1 MDLSNYAGSMPKPAG
16 NLQLLGSVGSLG
28 FAFVIAVVLG
38 WWFGSVLDR
47 WLGTAPWLTLV
58 FFFLGLVAG
67 GLNVFRTFSRPSDA
81 ERDGHAG

>member
-1 MDLSNYAGSMPKPAG
+1 MPKPESTMRTLG
-16 NLQLLGSVGSLG
+16 TVGSVG

-47 WLGTAPWLTLV
+47 WLGSAPWFTFL

-67 GLNVFRTFSRPSDA
+67 GLNVYRTFNAVNARGG
-81 ERDGHAG
+81 RDDGRG